1 MTNFHW
7 KLISAKRSLLTETLQ
22 ACPISGFFSRMS
34 IFLSA
39 SCIPWDCPS
48 TFVWSPDLSS
58 QLKKF
63 SFRWPLLSQN
73 QSLKKISF
81 RWPPLS
87 QNQSCTISAEVTKIT
102 LLLGLPTC
110 SCNCLWTCESEILFF
125 INIRVVNC
133 LWPVWWTLYFS
144 IFPLTAPL
152 VVQRDRGRGVLSTAT

>member
-63 SFRWPLLSQN
+63 SFRWP
-73 QSLKKISF
+73 
-81 RWPPLS
+81 PLS

-133 LWPVWWTLYFS
+133 LWPVWWTLDFS